1 MNESH
6 RFERCRVRW
15 GARIGVSFVALAM
28 VLGPSLVAEAQE
40 RDRRPRRRVIRLAET
55 RIEGRIQK
63 PQAFYILQ
71 RSNLNFEGL
80 ELKNSFI
87 PKIIESVEGEPF

>member
-1 MNESH
+1 MRRAIIWIS
-6 RFERCRVRW
+6 
-15 GARIGVSFVALAM
+15 GVTLIALMAGQA
-28 VLGPSLVAEAQE
+28 VAQE
-40 RDRRPRRRVIRLAET
+40 KSRRRGRRVIRIQET

-80 ELKNSFI
+80 ELKNSFV
-87 PKIIESVEGEPF
+87 PKIIKSVDQAPF

>member
-1 MNESH
+1 M
-6 RFERCRVRW
+6 RFILRSVPFIAFGLVLLTSLE
-15 GARIGVSFVALAM
+15 AVAQNR
-28 VLGPSLVAEAQE
+28 G
-40 RDRRPRRRVIRLAET
+40 RPTRRRVIRLEET

>member
-1 MNESH
+1 MMRSL
-6 RFERCRVRW
+6 FL
-15 GARIGVSFVALAM
+15 GATFVTFGL
-28 VLGPSLVAEAQE
+28 VLLTPLVTSAQTRGE
-40 RDRRPRRRVIRLAET
+40 RPRRRVIRLAET

-87 PKIIESVEGEPF
+87 PKIIESVDREPF

>member
-1 MNESH
+1 MT
-6 RFERCRVRW
+6 RVQMSSAWRT
-15 GARIGVSFVALAM
+15 VPFFALGLM
-28 VLGPSLVAEAQE
+28 VFTASQASAQQS
-40 RDRRPRRRVIRLAET
+40 RRGRRVVRLAET

-87 PKIIESVEGEPF
+87 PKILESVDKEPF

>member
-1 MNESH
+1 MRSVNVGIKH
-6 RFERCRVRW
+6 
-15 GARIGVSFVALAM
+15 IVSKAIAAAAVVALSS
-28 VLGPSLVAEAQE
+28 SLFPADADAQT
-40 RDRRPRRRVIRLAET
+40 RRRNTRNKVIRLGEF
-55 RIEGRIQK
+55 RIEGTIQK

-87 PKIIESVEGEPF
+87 PKIVKSVDSPPF